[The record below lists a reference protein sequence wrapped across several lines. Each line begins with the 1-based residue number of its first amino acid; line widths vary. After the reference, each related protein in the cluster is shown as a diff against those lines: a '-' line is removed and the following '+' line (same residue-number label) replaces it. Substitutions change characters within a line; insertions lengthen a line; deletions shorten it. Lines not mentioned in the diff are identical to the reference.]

1 MSLENQSNY
10 DNIHIKLTK
19 TVILLKQQLQEV
31 RFKKHAT
38 FQEHKA
44 QLKLKEI

>member
-19 TVILLKQQLQEV
+19 TVILLTQQLQEV
-31 RFKKHAT
+31 RFKKNAT

-44 QLKLKEI
+44 QLKLKQI